1 MNYLIIMIS
10 SFTNGDRASLSAK
23 QKWQKV
29 KTLTSNK
36 LGFFIFSIKSS
47 KSLIFVQ
54 NL

>member
-1 MNYLIIMIS
+1 MIS

-29 KTLTSNK
+29 KTLILNG
-36 LGFFIFSIKSS
+36 LGFLVFWKIPLKWHKS
-47 KSLIFVQ
+47 VP